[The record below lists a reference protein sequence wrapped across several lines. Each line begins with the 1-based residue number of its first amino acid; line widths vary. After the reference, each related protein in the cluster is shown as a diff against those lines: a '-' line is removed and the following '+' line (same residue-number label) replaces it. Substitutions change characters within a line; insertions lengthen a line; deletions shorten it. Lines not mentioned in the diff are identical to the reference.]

1 MTSEV
6 KNERLT
12 TEIKEGNKEEE
23 SDEKEENEKEESIEE
38 SDNEKATTSQ
48 SGAGLGFS
56 FLRVSAK
63 PQKVAKEEVDKEA
76 PKKLVTG
83 TNADLRKLPLK
94 EARQMCREFGLL
106 EEEISQLERW
116 DVIDVIRT
124 LSTQAAQGKKENL

>member
-1 MTSEV
+1 MKGKSFLDQTGIADP
-6 KNERLT
+6 T
-12 TEIKEGNKEEE
+12 GC
-23 SDEKEENEKEESIEE
+23 
-38 SDNEKATTSQ
+38 
-48 SGAGLGFS
+48 GLGFS

-116 DVIDVIRT
+116 FDFLIFLFCNRIEGWNRRIEDFSVQKTNNPTCKDGCAYFCRPLFV
-124 LSTQAAQGKKENL
+124 NF